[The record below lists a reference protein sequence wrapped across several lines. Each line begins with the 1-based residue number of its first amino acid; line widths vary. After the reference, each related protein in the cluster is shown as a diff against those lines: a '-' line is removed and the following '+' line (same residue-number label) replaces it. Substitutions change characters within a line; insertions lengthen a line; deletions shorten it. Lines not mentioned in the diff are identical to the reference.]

1 MYSLDVNFLND
12 RPDYRPPE
20 QGKKPHPQKMG
31 SMTPLIIGVVVGLL
45 LPGLVGGL
53 WLFLQQQNAQ
63 KNDELNGLKAE
74 LAKQQAEKQKLEQL
88 NDQITKVQSDTKAL
102 ASVFEQIKPWS
113 AILQDIR
120 ERIPPNVQIQTIQQ
134 KQLAASATPP
144 PVAKAAPKGNKPSN
158 ANKSPNAKAAPNAQ
172 AANNPTPTT
181 QLAISGRA
189 RSFDEVNYFLLMLQQ
204 SPFFKKEETQLV
216 KADLEAS
223 RAKLE
228 KNLPQSQTQ
237 SGARVTYELPKD
249 VEYQILTT
257 LSDATASELLR
268 ELDRKGAVGLVT
280 RLRNLQEKGATQP

>member
-12 RPDYRPPE
+12 RPLYRP
-20 QGKKPHPQKMG
+20 QVTGSKPKPIDKG

-74 LAKQQAEKQKLEQL
+74 LAKREAEKQKLVQL
-88 NDQITKVQSDTKAL
+88 DAQITKAQSDTKAL

-113 AILQDIR
+113 AILQDLR
-120 ERIPPNVQIQTIQQ
+120 ERTPANVQIQTIQQ

-144 PVAKAAPKGNKPSN
+144 PAPKTDTKGNKPPN
-158 ANKSPNAKAAPNAQ
+158 ATKSPNPKGAPNAQ
-172 AANNPTPTT
+172 AANNPTPIT

-189 RSFDEVNYFLLMLQQ
+189 RSFDEVNYFLLTLQQ

-216 KADLEAS
+216 RAELEANP
-223 RAKLE
+223 AKLE
-228 KNLPQSQTQ
+228 KNIPQSQTQ
-237 SGARVTYELPKD
+237 SGAKVTYELPKD
-249 VEYQILTT
+249 VEYQIQTT